1 MANNFEVQLPVTAF
15 IPASSNGPAQ
25 STVAT
30 YDIPTLDYDDTTVET
45 AQSFPVQIPAS
56 YTGSGTLKLDV
67 WYQMRTA
74 TTGSV
79 AFRAYVEAI
88 TSGDAV
94 DLDAGDSYDAANQ
107 GNSAVPGTA
116 GYAKVATIT
125 LTNKDSVAAGDWVRI
140 KLDRYASD
148 ATNDTATGDA
158 RVTACV
164 LREEV

>member
-1 MANNFEVQLPVTAF
+1 MADNFQIQLPPTAF

-25 STVAT
+25 GCVAT
-30 YDIPTLDYDDTTVET
+30 YDIPCLDFDDTTVET
-45 AQSFPVQIPAS
+45 AQSIPVQVPAS
-56 YTGSGTLKLDV
+56 YTGSGTLTLDV

-74 TTGSV
+74 TSGNV

-94 DLDAGDSYDAANQ
+94 DLDAGDSYDSANQ

-116 GYAKVATIT
+116 GYAKVVSIT
-125 LTNKDSVAAGDWVRI
+125 LANKDSVAAGDWVRI
-140 KLDRYASD
+140 KLDRYATD

-158 RVTACV
+158 RVTLAT
-164 LREEV
+164 LREAA

>member
-1 MANNFEVQLPVTAF
+1 MADNFQIQLPVTAF

-25 STVAT
+25 GCIAT
-30 YDIPTLDYDDTTVET
+30 YDIPILWYDDTTVET
-45 AQSFPVQIPAS
+45 AQTIPVQIPAS

-67 WYQMRTA
+67 WYQTRTA

-79 AFRAYVEAI
+79 AFRAYVMAI

-94 DLDAGDSYDAANQ
+94 DLDAGDSYDSANQ

-116 GYAKVATIT
+116 GYATKLTVT

-140 KLDRYASD
+140 KLDRYATD
-148 ATNDTATGDA
+148 GTNDTATGDA
-158 RVTACV
+158 GPTHCV
-164 LREEV
+164 LREEA